1 MEKERKKSQSEANSR
16 MSVEELQLIEQSL
29 QNLMMQKQMFQMELV
44 ETTNALE
51 ELKKLKAKEEVFK
64 IVGTIM
70 IKSEKED
77 IEKELSRKKD
87 LINMRITAIEKQEDG
102 LKNKLIEK
110 REEVL
115 KTFKN
120 H

>member
-1 MEKERKKSQSEANSR
+1 MEKSGERKKEQISQA
-16 MSVEELQLIEQSL
+16 SVEELQMIEQSL
-29 QNLMMQKQMFQMELV
+29 QNLMMQKQMFQMELI

-70 IKSEKED
+70 IKSEKEEM
-77 IEKELSRKKD
+77 EKELIKKKD
-87 LINMRITAIEKQEDG
+87 LINLRISTIEKQEEN

-110 REEVL
+110 RDEVL